1 MDEETITK
9 IVLVAPWIVAIV
21 AVFVLGVP
29 WYHTVSEMDT
39 VLYQV
44 AQTAQTGATPATI
57 MAQAYQSVQT
67 NLPEQMDGTTLFN
80 PATDVTVTSVD
91 SGAQEIVT
99 LVYHFPVFAPFVT
112 ILGMAGPTIPF
123 PFSKT
128 VSLSSANNSGVN
140 YTQ

>member
-9 IVLVAPWIVAIV
+9 ILLIAPWIVAIV

-57 MAQAYQSVQT
+57 MAETFQYVQM
-67 NLPEQMDGTTLFN
+67 NLPDQMDGTTLFN
-80 PATDVTVTSVD
+80 PATDVTVTPVD
-91 SGAQEIVT
+91 SGAKETVT
-99 LVYHFPVFAPFVT
+99 LVYHFPVFAPFVA

-123 PFSKT
+123 HFSKT
-128 VSLSSANNSGVN
+128 VSLSSANDTGVN
-140 YTQ
+140 YLQ